1 MQFMRPQEVV
11 VGDPER
17 KIVVGTVVVIKSVC
31 RAVRSFVGTVKSF
44 DHLLIRSEFFRN
56 SIIVRKADDLGDLEL
71 KLFTGFME
79 ELLGGKGICTVT
91 VSDEAEVFRQLFQM
105 LEGHAHRHNA
115 GADTTVISHLIADH
129 SPGSSIDDQPD
140 IAFDAADF
148 DVSLISSKGRSFFV
162 RICVNKRFDT
172 DGGGFTVVG
181 DHLVGYGG
189 AMDVFHGLCGF
200 SEGQTEIDP
209 VGEAQG
215 HDVSAVFSEFQ
226 RRCILR
232 QGGDIHLEEIY
243 REFTVDVMQ
252 LIFVFAVV
260 LIQICLVNLLEVV
273 EIVRALGIHAFMD
286 DEMLPVFLTGQ
297 RMGTVR
303 TLERKRLGETALIW

>member
-1 MQFMRPQEVV
+1 MKGR
-11 VGDPER
+11 
-17 KIVVGTVVVIKSVC
+17 
-31 RAVRSFVGTVKSF
+31 
-44 DHLLIRSEFFRN
+44 LLI
-56 SIIVRKADDLGDLEL
+56 IILASVLASCSRPSSYEPFVMKEKAEYGDTYPFVLDLSDS
-71 KLFTGFME
+71 
-79 ELLGGKGICTVT
+79 T
-91 VSDEAEVFRQLFQM
+91 VSYSLAFYTR
-105 LEGHAHRHNA
+105 LERAAFGKFSNEDIILDLRWFSPSDSIF
-115 GADTTVISHLIADH
+115 ADTTVISHLIADH

-181 DHLVGYGG
+181 DHLVGYGD